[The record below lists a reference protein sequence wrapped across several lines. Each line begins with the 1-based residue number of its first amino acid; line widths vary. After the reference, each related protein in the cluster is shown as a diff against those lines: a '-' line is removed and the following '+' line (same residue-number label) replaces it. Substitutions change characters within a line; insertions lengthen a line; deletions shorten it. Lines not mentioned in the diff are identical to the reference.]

1 MLLPAAGCG
10 SAAARSVSST
20 CAKFVRHAWEPY
32 IGRQHDAC
40 WRFSLPLEIRIR
52 DGGAGK
58 NNTVLDA
65 LGLFERPALARCQQ
79 AKRVG
84 KWDSVQA
91 RTISAMWSRNDPFKS
106 GGHRLA
112 SNQTHRTH
120 ETLDCMLRLYLCPKP
135 AVLQQQDTLK
145 ARLRSSRQTHL
156 GLDTTWVALHARL
169 ASGTYLGRED
179 KLLASVQEAWAA
191 GPTTNRLSVDDS
203 STQPTAKTGLAP
215 RAALFESFLSSALP
229 HICNQLPTINK
240 VPNTNGTQL
249 RSLCPEMCSR
259 SQQNASLGVM
269 AAFAAVDRALNASG
283 ETRFFF
289 STDALPLQRFAEQT
303 FGNRLVHSV
312 GAPMHSSIANAGADT
327 SDDLV
332 LTQDTIKVATDF
344 HMYLDARRVV
354 QLAPSTFSAVLP
366 HRRAADVLT
375 LLRNL

>member
-40 WRFSLPLEIRIR
+40 WRFSLPPNGVGDLLGTIVPLTAEAMLMNRALEIRIR

-79 AKRVG
+79 AKRVE

-179 KLLASVQEAWAA
+179 KLLPGRTADVAQD
-191 GPTTNRLSVDDS
+191 PYRFYIDS
-203 STQPTAKTGLAP
+203 RPLWRRRTRWWGESRIVRRSWSTPFSRAP
-215 RAALFESFLSSALP
+215 R
-229 HICNQLPTINK
+229 
-240 VPNTNGTQL
+240 
-249 RSLCPEMCSR
+249 RS
-259 SQQNASLGVM
+259 
-269 AAFAAVDRALNASG
+269 
-283 ETRFFF
+283 
-289 STDALPLQRFAEQT
+289 
-303 FGNRLVHSV
+303 
-312 GAPMHSSIANAGADT
+312 
-327 SDDLV
+327 
-332 LTQDTIKVATDF
+332 
-344 HMYLDARRVV
+344 ARRSAWS
-354 QLAPSTFSAVLP
+354 APARSRARRARAVL
-366 HRRAADVLT
+366 ADPKGL
-375 LLRNL
+375 

>member
-1 MLLPAAGCG
+1 
-10 SAAARSVSST
+10 
-20 CAKFVRHAWEPY
+20 
-32 IGRQHDAC
+32 
-40 WRFSLPLEIRIR
+40 
-52 DGGAGK
+52 
-58 NNTVLDA
+58 
-65 LGLFERPALARCQQ
+65 
-79 AKRVG
+79 
-84 KWDSVQA
+84 
-91 RTISAMWSRNDPFKS
+91 MWFRNDPFKS

-169 ASGTYLGRED
+169 ASSSFGLED

-229 HICNQLPTINK
+229 HICNQLPIINM
-240 VPNTNGTQL
+240 VPNTNRTKL
-249 RSLCPEMCSR
+249 RSRCPEMCSR

-303 FGNRLVHSV
+303 FGDRLVHSA
-312 GAPMHSSIANAGADT
+312 GAPMHSSIANNPTIWIGNT
-327 SDDLV
+327 PDDLV
-332 LTQDTIKVATDF
+332 LTQETIKVATDF
-344 HMYLDARRVV
+344 LMYLDARKVV
-354 QLAPSTFSAVLP
+354 QLASSTFSAVLP
-366 HRRAADVLT
+366 HRRSADVLT
-375 LLRNL
+375 QLRCELLSGSSCEAGCEAVPDLKFGEASGT